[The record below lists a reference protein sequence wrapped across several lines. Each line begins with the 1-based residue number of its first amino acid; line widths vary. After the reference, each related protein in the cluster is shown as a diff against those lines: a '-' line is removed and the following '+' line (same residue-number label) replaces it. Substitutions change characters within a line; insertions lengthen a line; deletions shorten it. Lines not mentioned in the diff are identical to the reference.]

1 MEVSLRPIGD
11 WSMPQCSGIL
21 QMPAIQLFFQLSSNF
36 IFAAFILQSDSW
48 PTEFCFHQP
57 YLPPTLLH
65 ERTRLCLS
73 HWLSV
78 RLKHILRP
86 GKISSLNK
94 ETDGGAIISIFA
106 PIIWTNYQITLMQ
119 PGSSVTFI
127 SFCSVLLLI
136 FELQQRNESG
146 PISPYSTFWD
156 IAEGNLSQIRQ
167 DPAQGIILRI

>member
-1 MEVSLRPIGD
+1 
-11 WSMPQCSGIL
+11 MPKCSGIL

-36 IFAAFILQSDSW
+36 LFAAFILQSDSS
-48 PTEFCFHQP
+48 PTEFCFHQA
-57 YLPPTLLH
+57 YLPPTLLRMH
-65 ERTRLCLS
+65 ALLQNERTRLCRS

-94 ETDGGAIISIFA
+94 ETDGGTIISIFCA
-106 PIIWTNYQITLMQ
+106 DYLNQLSNYSHAA
-119 PGSSVTFI
+119 GSSVTFI

-146 PISPYSTFWD
+146 PMAYITIFNTWRYS
-156 IAEGNLSQIRQ
+156 
-167 DPAQGIILRI
+167 